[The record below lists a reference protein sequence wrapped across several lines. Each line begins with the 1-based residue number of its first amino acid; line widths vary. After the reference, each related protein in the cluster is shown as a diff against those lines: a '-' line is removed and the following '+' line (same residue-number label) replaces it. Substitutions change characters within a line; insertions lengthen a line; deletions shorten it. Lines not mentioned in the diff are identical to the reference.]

1 MPELPDVEG
10 FKRYLS
16 ETSLH
21 KKIENVHVG
30 SAKILRGISSRRL
43 KQALRGRSMESTRR
57 RGKHLFVALDDDR
70 WLTLHF
76 GMTGRLAYFKSLDD
90 DPEHDR
96 LRLDFENGYHLAF
109 DDQRLFGR
117 IGLIDDLEAF
127 IASKKL
133 GPDAMDSTLDE
144 DAFVKL
150 MDGKRGGIKA
160 ALMDQSLLAGIGNIY
175 ADEILF
181 QAKLHPEARVHELG
195 GRALRKLYG
204 VMRRVLRV
212 AIERGAGS
220 EDLVNRLPTTYLLQ
234 HRKKGQS
241 CPRCKGTIETIKTA
255 GRTTYYCPRC
265 QTKPRGD

>member
-57 RGKHLFVALDDDR
+57 RGKHLFVALDDGR

-96 LRLDFENGYHLAF
+96 LRLDFE
-109 DDQRLFGR
+109 
-117 IGLIDDLEAF
+117 
-127 IASKKL
+127 
-133 GPDAMDSTLDE
+133 
-144 DAFVKL
+144 
-150 MDGKRGGIKA
+150 
-160 ALMDQSLLAGIGNIY
+160 
-175 ADEILF
+175 
-181 QAKLHPEARVHELG
+181 
-195 GRALRKLYG
+195 
-204 VMRRVLRV
+204 
-212 AIERGAGS
+212 RGAGS
-220 EDLVNRLPTTYLLQ
+220 EDLVNRLPKTYLLS
-234 HRKKGQS
+234 HREEGRS

-265 QTKPRGD
+265 QTKTQ